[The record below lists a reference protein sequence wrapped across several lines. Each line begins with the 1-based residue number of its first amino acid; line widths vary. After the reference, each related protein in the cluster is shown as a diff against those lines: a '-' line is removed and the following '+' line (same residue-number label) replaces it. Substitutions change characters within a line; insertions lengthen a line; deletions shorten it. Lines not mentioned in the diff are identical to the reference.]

1 MSNSNDNK
9 MSNNILIDEIYKDAT
24 PTKTVERIKEILA
37 SHGIKTVE
45 NWIESGVEYCYS
57 LRLNVDGAMFGVN
70 GKGLTREFAL
80 ASAYG
85 ELMERMQLGLFGD
98 SSVQKL
104 GHYDAAIGNDRDLS
118 AEQLYKELP
127 DWYDYLA
134 KRLNELDGTKI
145 EGKELL
151 ASFADGE
158 GKLKSTAFYNL
169 MNGKTVHVPREIR
182 CLSCG
187 SNGGAAGNTMEEAI
201 VQAISEIMERHYK
214 QRIVSEGISLPDVP
228 EERLKAC
235 HTAYKIISSLREKGL
250 EVMVKDCSLGT
261 KYPVVCVCYI
271 NKKTGKYHTH
281 FGAYPV
287 FEIALERT
295 LTETF
300 QGRQFDKFPKNEDF
314 VYKFEDVHTY
324 RSIYK
329 ELKKG
334 NYDKTPE
341 FFIGEC
347 KYPYNEDVGFSGKN
361 NVELL
366 KELVEYFAATGKE
379 ILVRNAS
386 SLGFPTYNVLIPGYS
401 EVIIHSLSK
410 KQSGFVNAK
419 AAAKTLKNLAMS
431 SYNDYFMLLKHISE
445 MKKLSSLDER
455 LFSFGTCAN
464 LPIKCDKNEDQY
476 LLASSLAYVYYGI
489 GNFAQ
494 ALGFAEKMIP
504 VAKQEDI
511 GYLVCIK
518 RYLSMLLNGD
528 DETKIKRLIEM
539 FHEEDVVKAVY
550 SHLAS
555 GTNIFDKFVLR
566 CDEKSCQ
573 DCIANS
579 WCKQKY
585 TKSLIEIVHEGAKKL
600 NFDEFIEEIS
610 NYKKV

>member
-1 MSNSNDNK
+1 MSDLNTKDLNGSLLDA
-9 MSNNILIDEIYKDAT
+9 IYKDSS
-24 PTKTVERIKEILA
+24 PERTVEKIKEILN
-37 SHGIKTVE
+37 SYGITVVE
-45 NWIESGVEYCYS
+45 GQWTESGIEHCYS
-57 LRLNVDGAMFGVN
+57 IRLTVAGTSFGSN
-70 GKGLTREFAL
+70 GKGLTKEFAL

-104 GHYDAAIGNDRDLS
+104 GHYDAAIGNDVELS
-118 AEQLYKELP
+118 IERLYSELP
-127 DWYDYLA
+127 SWYDYLGS
-134 KRLNELDGTKI
+134 RLTALDDSEI
-145 EGKELL
+145 SGKELL
-151 ASFADGE
+151 MGFANNNGD
-158 GKLKSTAFYNL
+158 LSATAFYNL
-169 MNGKTVHVPREIR
+169 MSGKVVHIPREIR

-201 VQAISEIMERHYK
+201 VQAISEIMERHHK

-235 HTAYKIISSLREKGL
+235 KTAYKIISSLREKGL

-261 KYPVVCVCYI
+261 KYPVVCVYYI

-334 NYDKTPE
+334 NFDKTPE

-347 KYPYNEDVGFSGKN
+347 KYQYNECVGFDGKN

-366 KELVEYFAATGKE
+366 KELIEYFAGLGKE

-419 AAAKTLKNLAMS
+419 AAAKTLKNLAVS
-431 SYNDYFMLLKHISE
+431 SYNDYFTLLKHISE

-489 GNFAQ
+489 GNLAQ
-494 ALGFAEKMIP
+494 ALGFVNKMIIF
-504 VAKQEDI
+504 AKQEDV
-511 GYLVCIK
+511 GYLVCLK

-528 DETKIKRLIEM
+528 DDNKIRRLIEM
-539 FHEEDVVKAVY
+539 FHEKEVVDTLYTHIEK
-550 SHLAS
+550 
-555 GTNIFDKFVLR
+555 GTNVLDKFVLHCDEESCDSCIAGAWCKQKNMQYLINVVHQGAKGLSFDKFV
-566 CDEKSCQ
+566 DGIS
-573 DCIANS
+573 
-579 WCKQKY
+579 KY
-585 TKSLIEIVHEGAKKL
+585 KNV
-600 NFDEFIEEIS
+600 
-610 NYKKV
+610 